1 MSATKKTDRIY
12 LRDDETKVLQSLLQ
26 EWSDKSDKKSR
37 DAFVSGTAV
46 PKIQGLN
53 VKDYGPDVISTSKV
67 AKVQWE
73 KRVTVSHFRL
83 FFVICKHIT
92 LMLGGLHMVQE
103 SQAVQGQAGVQAR
116 KEDPTPAGC
125 RKGEGHGDR

>member
-12 LRDDETKVLQSLLQ
+12 LRDDETKVLQSFLQ
-26 EWSDKSDKKSR
+26 EWSAKSDKKTR

-53 VKDYGPDVISTSKV
+53 LKEYGPDVISTNKV
-67 AKVQWE
+67 AKVRWE
-73 KRVTVSHFRL
+73 KRVTVSHLRL
-83 FFVICKHIT
+83 FFGIFKDLA
-92 LMLGGLHMVQE
+92 LMLGGLHMVYK

-116 KEDPTPAGC
+116 KKDPTPAGC
-125 RKGEGHGDR
+125 RKGEGHGDQ